1 MSTSFDTTLSNLGI
15 NANTANQAVANTASG
30 STTLG
35 QADFLKLMTA
45 QLANQDPFNPVDNTQ
60 MVAQM
65 AQFSS
70 VAGISQMNTTLS
82 SIASKLG
89 GTSATDA
96 LSYVGRTVLTEGAT
110 AYPRTAGGIA
120 GAVELDKPA
129 TDVNVTISDANG
141 VTLKNLSLGA
151 QPAGTVSYDWDG
163 TTNSGAA
170 AGAGPYTVKVTAQDG
185 GTTVTSRN
193 LVWAPVESISN
204 PSSGSPTLSVTGLG
218 SIAVSAVRQIG

>member
-82 SIASKLG
+82 TIAAKLG

-96 LSYVGRTVLTEGAT
+96 MSYVGRTVLTEGDT
-110 AYPRTAGGIA
+110 AYPRTSGGIA

-141 VTLKNLSLGA
+141 VTLKTLSLGA

-170 AGAGPYTVKVTAQDG
+170 AGAGPYKVSVTAQDG
-185 GTTVTSRN
+185 GTSVTSRN

-218 SIAVSAVRQIG
+218 DIPVSAVRQIG

>member
-15 NANTANQAVANTASG
+15 NTTTANQAVANSSSG

-82 SIASKLG
+82 AIAAKLG

-110 AYPRTAGGIA
+110 AYPRTTGGIA

-129 TDVNVTISDANG
+129 TDVNVTISDAHG
-141 VTLKNLSLGA
+141 VTLKTLSLGA

-163 TTNSGAA
+163 TTNSGAT
-170 AGAGPYTVKVTAQDG
+170 AGAGPYKVSVVAQNG

-204 PSSGSPTLSVTGLG
+204 PSSGAPTLSVTGLG

>member
-15 NANTANQAVANTASG
+15 NTTTANQAVANSSSG

-70 VAGISQMNTTLS
+70 VTGISQMNTTLS
-82 SIASKLG
+82 AIAAKLG

-110 AYPRTAGGIA
+110 AYPRTTGGIA

-129 TDVNVTISDANG
+129 TDVNVTISDAHG
-141 VTLKNLSLGA
+141 VTLKTLSLGA

-163 TTNSGAA
+163 TTNSGAT
-170 AGAGPYTVKVTAQDG
+170 AGAGPYKVSVVAQNG

-204 PSSGSPTLSVTGLG
+204 PSSGAPTLSVTGLG